1 VGHLGAG
8 DQFAGLAH
16 LVDAGELGAG
26 GIAVLLGVGCGFV
39 WSCAVVEVR
48 YRPAWV

>member
-16 LVDAGELGAG
+16 LVDTGLLHLGQTCVLVGIGAG
-26 GIAVLLGVGCGFV
+26 FSWTVAVL
-39 WSCAVVEVR
+39 EVL
-48 YRPAWV
+48 